1 MIVDGRIVNIREFV
15 KNKYKER
22 YASAQDYRSQS
33 KAIETEIEELKKT
46 KSITNTKQLVDGKL
60 VVPGLNLK
68 NYKEVERLKNLTRYI
83 SRQATGGMSD
93 SDLNRAGMSIWSK
106 SMMVFKGWIPKLVDT
121 RFGEF
126 RKVGDDFSVIIDE
139 NGLTTGEKYDIGRV
153 RLFASFLSFNIIKTI
168 SNINDII
175 QVNENGVLQLDAM
188 YEKFAEDYKKRTGE
202 VLNMSR
208 EDFMDLIRT
217 NLRNQVKELT
227 ILLAMVGLMLS
238 LGFMAPDDD
247 EDKATKNFFRY
258 SQKVMDKFVGEL
270 SFFYN
275 PVEFQKMLSGSTFPA
290 LGLFSDIEK
299 FITHFTMETT
309 GLDLSQRDKTPEQVR
324 ESAQPVKYAA
334 KMLPITKSLITYL
347 SLFSEEFAKEFD
359 ITIQNKSNR

>member
-1 MIVDGRIVNIREFV
+1 MCIRD
-15 KNKYKER
+15 R
-22 YASAQDYRSQS
+22 
-33 KAIETEIEELKKT
+33 
-46 KSITNTKQLVDGKL
+46 
-60 VVPGLNLK
+60 
-68 NYKEVERLKNLTRYI
+68 
-83 SRQATGGMSD
+83 
-93 SDLNRAGMSIWSK
+93 
-106 SMMVFKGWIPKLVDT
+106 
-121 RFGEF
+121 
-126 RKVGDDFSVIIDE
+126 
-139 NGLTTGEKYDIGRV
+139 YDIGRV

-168 SNINDII
+168 NDINNII
-175 QVNENGVLQLDAM
+175 QVNEEGVLQLDAM

-202 VLNMSR
+202 DLTISR

-227 ILLAMVGLMLS
+227 ILIAMFGLMLS
-238 LGFMAPDDD
+238 IGFMAPDDD

-309 GLDLSQRDKTPEQVR
+309 GLDLSETDRTPEEVR
-324 ESAQPVKYAA
+324 EKAKPIKYAA

-347 SLFSEEFAKEFD
+347 SLFSEEFAKEYD